1 MKRGLQL
8 VLGTVLFFFGWVS
21 ASPGTELLQL
31 DKYQRMAYRVKPAI
45 VRVLAMVQG
54 TVAYETEQGEKLD
67 ENNGIGGMGSGF
79 IVHPSG
85 YIVTNGH
92 VVGAINT
99 FNQRKEVVEKMI
111 WGEFVQKVLKQ
122 KNLPL
127 TQDNVRK
134 VAETIKPRIVGM
146 KPINFVILS
155 NLKDYR
161 FEIKQFSKDMVTSA
175 IEKGGEGKDI
185 AILKI
190 EAKNLPTVKLGDSDR
205 VRLQELVFAFGYP
218 GAADTSFL
226 DYKSKMSE
234 VSITRGTIS
243 AVKADFKGVPIIQS
257 DVTITHG
264 NSGGPSVN
272 ENGEVIGVNSYGE
285 IRINP
290 ILGIPEDVPG
300 FNYLVPINT
309 AKEFINAAGVK
320 EETSLF
326 NEIYHQALE
335 KVWAN
340 EFFEGRDLLN
350 KALVFIPD
358 QPDII
363 KLRMDV
369 ETAISKMGWV
379 RRIWQT
385 NKIAVISLGII
396 LILILGVG
404 ATFMMKKGPQRAAPQ
419 PVKQPAP
426 SPVPPEGA
434 TKVDWKG
441 LGSLTL
447 STGTQLGKSYAIG
460 EKGLVIGRE
469 AGQCDIVIPDSNV
482 SRVHAWV
489 TVEKGEV
496 VVIDRG
502 STNGTFVNNNK
513 VEKAKL
519 KPGDV
524 IHLGQK
530 CPTTLIYNK

>member
-8 VLGTVLFFFGWVS
+8 ILGTVLVISGWGS
-21 ASPGTELLQL
+21 ASQGTELQELN
-31 DKYQRMAYRVKPAI
+31 KYQKMAYRVKPAI
-45 VRVLAMVQG
+45 VRVVAFVQG
-54 TVAYETEQGEKLD
+54 TVAYETEQGVRLD
-67 ENNGIGGMGSGF
+67 ENNGVGGTGSGF
-79 IVHPSG
+79 IIHPSG

-92 VVGAINT
+92 VVEAVNT
-99 FNQRKEVVEKMI
+99 FNQRKEEVARMI
-111 WGEFVQKVLKQ
+111 WAGFVRKILEQNK
-122 KNLPL
+122 LPL
-127 TQDNVRK
+127 TQENVRK
-134 VAETIKPRIVGM
+134 VAERIKPRIVEM
-146 KPINFVILS
+146 KPINLVILS

-190 EAKNLPTVKLGDSDR
+190 EGKNLPTVKLGDSDK
-205 VRLQELVFAFGYP
+205 VKLQELVFAFGYP
-218 GAADTSFL
+218 GAADTPFL
-226 DYKSKMSE
+226 DYRSTISE

-272 ENGEVIGVNSYGE
+272 EDGEVIGVNSYGE
-285 IRINP
+285 MQINP

-320 EETSLF
+320 EEASLF
-326 NEIYHQALE
+326 NETYHQALA

-340 EFFEGRDLLN
+340 DLFEGRDLLN

-369 ETAISKMGWV
+369 EKAISELGLFGKLWA
-379 RRIWQT
+379 Q
-385 NKIAVISLGII
+385 NKITVISLGII
-396 LILILGVG
+396 LLFIVAIGV
-404 ATFMMKKGPQRAAPQ
+404 TFFMRRAPEKAPR
-419 PVKQPAP
+419 PVKQPVPAGV
-426 SPVPPEGA
+426 SPQSAMGMNGRSRRTV
-434 TKVDWKG
+434 
-441 LGSLTL
+441 TL
-447 STGTQLGKSYAIG
+447 STAGQLGKSYPLE

-469 AGQCDIVIPDSNV
+469 PTQCDLVISDGNV

-489 TVEKGEV
+489 AVEKEEV

-530 CPTTLIYNK
+530 CPTTLVYKK

>member
-8 VLGTVLFFFGWVS
+8 VLGTVLFFFGWAS

-285 IRINP
+285 IQINP

-530 CPTTLIYNK
+530 CPTTLVYNK